1 MASKSPSNNGFSER
15 DELLAGQVLG
25 NLSADER
32 RAITDNPSWIADDQ
46 GLLDALQSA
55 SHRMEQLSAPPLSD
69 AVKERLLRSA
79 RRPRLSNSQ
88 NWLIGGLLM
97 VLAVT
102 GGELY
107 RSKLQIASLNSQTPS
122 IALQP
127 GDRVVALHATQSGWM
142 QQARGEV
149 LIRPAQGSNLL
160 TLNQLPQ
167 APEGQLY
174 RLWAVTP
181 QGLKGCVHFLPDQ
194 GGHVL
199 MTIPAQPTGSATK
212 LFVSLDPMSSR
223 DDANYKSV
231 NPVLSGAI

>member
-1 MASKSPSNNGFSER
+1 MASKFSSNDGFSKR

-32 RAITDNPSWIADDQ
+32 RALTDNPSTTADDQ
-46 GLLDALQSA
+46 RLLEALQSA
-55 SHRMEQLSAPPLSD
+55 SHRMEQQSAPPLSD

-79 RRPRLSNSQ
+79 RQSRASNPQ
-88 NWLIGGLLM
+88 NWLIGGLLL

-127 GDRVVALHATQSGWM
+127 GDRAVALHATQSGTM
-142 QQARGEV
+142 QQAHGEV
-149 LIRPAQGSNLL
+149 LIRPSQGSNLL

-212 LFVSLDPMSSR
+212 LLVSLDPISSR
-223 DDANYKSV
+223 GEVDSQPVD
-231 NPVLSGAI
+231 PVLSGAI

>member
-32 RAITDNPSWIADDQ
+32 RSLTDNPSWIADDQ

-55 SHRMEQLSAPPLSD
+55 SHRMEQQSAPPLSD

-79 RRPRLSNSQ
+79 RRPRPSNSQ
-88 NWLIGGLLM
+88 NWLIGGLLL

-102 GGELY
+102 GGDLY
-107 RSKLQIASLNSQTPS
+107 RSKLQIASLKSQTSS

-127 GDRVVALHATQSGWM
+127 GDRAVALHATHSGRM
-142 QQARGEV
+142 QQAHGEV
-149 LIRPAQGSNLL
+149 LIRPTQGSNLL
-160 TLNQLPQ
+160 TLNQLPK

-212 LFVSLDPMSSR
+212 LLISLDPISSR
-223 DDANYKSV
+223 DDVNYKSL